1 MAELYKRGRDS
12 SIPLEALREAIMN
25 ALVHR
30 DYRAGAR
37 VMVKIFD
44 DTIVIRSPGLP
55 LAPIS
60 LEKIRNYNAPSFSR
74 NPRIAT
80 AFAELKLMEERGWG
94 LRKMHDLTTR
104 VGLPA
109 PRFDYDDGAF
119 VVTFHRAKQESTSKW
134 ENLSKT
140 LKSILNFAKRKK
152 GRITNAAVA
161 KTLKLNERTA
171 RHHLQQL
178 EKLGLL
184 EKRGSTRSVFY
195 VLK

>member
-1 MAELYKRGRDS
+1 
-12 SIPLEALREAIMN
+12 
-25 ALVHR
+25 
-30 DYRAGAR
+30 
-37 VMVKIFD
+37 MVKIFD
-44 DTIVIRSPGLP
+44 DKIVIRSPGLP

-60 LEKIRNYNAPSFSR
+60 LETIRKYDAPAWSR
-74 NPRIAT
+74 NPRIAS
-80 AFAELKLMEERGWG
+80 AFADLNLMEERGWG
-94 LRKMHDLTTR
+94 LKKMRDLTIQI
-104 VGLPA
+104 GLPA

-119 VVTFHRAKQESTSKW
+119 VVTFYRAKQESSSKR

-152 GRITNAAVA
+152 GRITNVAVA

-171 RHHLQQL
+171 RHHLQHL